1 MQTPRPDLF
10 TYPPH
15 GYPAEKARQGEIILK
30 RSWIRA
36 VFIGG
41 VVGVVILGFALSLT
55 T

>member
-15 GYPAEKARQGEIILK
+15 GYSAEKARQGEIVLK
-30 RSWIRA
+30 RPWMRA
-36 VFIGG
+36 VFIVGL
-41 VVGVVILGFALSLT
+41 VGVVVLSFALSLT